1 LLTAKWGGG
10 VTINPADKIK
20 NFPDRPGVYLFKDAE
35 DKIIYVGKAVSLKS
49 RVRSYFTPSGRS
61 AKVKSL
67 TDRAVNV
74 EYIVTDSE
82 VEALILECNLIK
94 EHRPRYNVLLK
105 DDKSYPYLKITMQ
118 EDFPRV
124 HITRKVQ
131 KDGGVYFGPYTQ
143 TGAVNE
149 VLNLIRRLFPFRTCK
164 DKALKPKSRPCL
176 NNHIRR
182 CLGPCCGRV
191 SREEYLAMVRE
202 VSLFLEGR
210 QEELVKR
217 LASRMAEASA
227 KMEFERAADLR
238 DQIRA
243 VEKILEKQKIIS
255 TRRDDRDVVAVAAG
269 ENEAAVTVFFVRGGK
284 LLGRENFILNGT
296 KVFGREEIIT
306 SFAKQYYNSA
316 DFIPGEILLQKI
328 DPKEAEILSRWLSG
342 KKGSKVSIAVPR
354 RGEKKKL
361 MEMVEKNARLALEES
376 LLAAASKRDAARDA
390 VELALALG
398 LPEDC
403 RRIECYDVSNIQGA
417 EAVASMA
424 VFEFGKP
431 SPDQYRRFKIKTV
444 QGQDD
449 FASMREVI
457 GRRFQRGRE
466 EKELIGS
473 GRLSARQA
481 KFHILPDLV
490 IVDGGRGQLSAALEA
505 MAAAGCDIPLFA
517 LAKEEEL
524 LFAPGREQ
532 PIRLPG
538 DSGALYLLRRIRDEA
553 HRFAVT
559 YHRQLRT
566 KRNLKSLLDEVD
578 GIGGVRKKALLKAF
592 PTIEA
597 VAGATLNQLEAVPGM
612 NRPAAEAVHRFF
624 KQNPEFRSQNKKTRM
639 GPFCPENG
647 RWL

>member
-1 LLTAKWGGG
+1 M
-10 VTINPADKIK
+10 
-20 NFPDRPGVYLFKDAE
+20 
-35 DKIIYVGKAVSLKS
+35 GKALSLKS
-49 RVRSYFTPSGRS
+49 RVRSYFTPSGQS
-61 AKVKSL
+61 PKVKSL
-67 TDRAVNV
+67 TERAVQV

-118 EDFPRV
+118 EEFPRV
-124 HITRKVQ
+124 QITRRVL
-131 KDGGVYFGPYTQ
+131 KDGGLYFGPYTQ
-143 TGAVNE
+143 VGAVNE

-164 DKALKPKSRPCL
+164 DKDLKPKSRPCL

-191 SREEYLAMVRE
+191 SREEYLAMIRE

-217 LASRMAEASA
+217 LTFRMEDASV
-227 KMEFERAADLR
+227 KMEYERAADHR

-255 TRRDDRDVVAVAAG
+255 TRRDDQDVVAVANV

-284 LLGRENFILNGT
+284 MLGRENFILNGT
-296 KVFGREEIIT
+296 KYFDREEIIT

-316 DFIPGEILLQKI
+316 DFIPGEILLQEV
-328 DPKEAEILSRWLSG
+328 DQAELVILSRWLSG
-342 KKGSKVSIAVPR
+342 KKGSKVSIAAPR

-361 MEMVEKNARLALEES
+361 LELAVKNARLALDEF
-376 LLAAASKRDAARDA
+376 LLTSASRREAGLDAA
-390 VELALALG
+390 ELALALG
-398 LPEDC
+398 LQEDC

-417 EAVASMA
+417 EAVASMV
-424 VFEFGKP
+424 VFESGKP
-431 SPDQYRRFKIKTV
+431 SRDQYRRFKIKTV
-444 QGQDD
+444 QGPDD

-473 GRLSARQA
+473 GRLSTRQA
-481 KFHILPDLV
+481 KFNVFPDV
-490 IVDGGRGQLSAALEA
+490 IIVDGGRGQLSAALEA
-505 MAAAGCDIPLFA
+505 MAAAGFTLPLFA
-517 LAKEEEL
+517 LAKEEEI

-532 PIRLPG
+532 PIRLPR
-538 DSGALYLLRRIRDEA
+538 DSGALYLLQRIRDEA

-566 KRNLKSLLDEVD
+566 KRNLKSLLDEVE
-578 GIGGVRKKALLKAF
+578 GIGEVRKKALLKAF
-592 PTIEA
+592 PTIGA
-597 VAGATLNQLEAVPGM
+597 IAGATLDQLGAVPGM
-612 NRPAAEAVHRFF
+612 NRSSAQAVYSFF
-624 KQNPEFRSQNKKTRM
+624 GKEDI
-639 GPFCPENG
+639 GG
-647 RWL
+647 R

>member
-1 LLTAKWGGG
+1 
-10 VTINPADKIK
+10 
-20 NFPDRPGVYLFKDAE
+20 
-35 DKIIYVGKAVSLKS
+35 VGKALSLKS
-49 RVRSYFTPSGRS
+49 RVRSYFTPSGQS
-61 AKVKSL
+61 PKVKSL
-67 TDRAVNV
+67 TERAVQV

-118 EDFPRV
+118 EEFPRV
-124 HITRKVQ
+124 QITRRVL
-131 KDGGVYFGPYTQ
+131 KDGGLYFGPYTQ
-143 TGAVNE
+143 VGAVNE

-164 DKALKPKSRPCL
+164 DKDLKPKSRPCL

-191 SREEYLAMVRE
+191 SREEYLAMIRE

-217 LASRMAEASA
+217 LTFRMEDASV
-227 KMEFERAADLR
+227 KMEYERAADLR

-255 TRRDDRDVVAVAAG
+255 TRRDDQDVVAVANV

-284 LLGRENFILNGT
+284 MLGRENFILNGT
-296 KVFGREEIIT
+296 KYFDREEIIT

-316 DFIPGEILLQKI
+316 DFIPGEILLQEV
-328 DPKEAEILSRWLSG
+328 DQAELVILSRWLSG
-342 KKGSKVSIAVPR
+342 KKGSKVSIAAPR

-361 MEMVEKNARLALEES
+361 LELAEKNARLALDEF
-376 LLAAASKRDAARDA
+376 LLTSASRREAGLDAA
-390 VELALALG
+390 ELALALG
-398 LPEDC
+398 LQEDC

-417 EAVASMA
+417 EAVASMV
-424 VFEFGKP
+424 VFESGKP
-431 SPDQYRRFKIKTV
+431 SRDQYRRFKIKTV
-444 QGQDD
+444 QGPDD

-473 GRLSARQA
+473 GRLSTRQA
-481 KFHILPDLV
+481 KFNVFPDV
-490 IVDGGRGQLSAALEA
+490 IIVDGGRGQLSAALEA
-505 MAAAGCDIPLFA
+505 MAAAGFTLPLFA
-517 LAKEEEL
+517 LAKEEEI

-532 PIRLPG
+532 PIRLPR
-538 DSGALYLLRRIRDEA
+538 DSGALYLLQRIRDEA

-566 KRNLKSLLDEVD
+566 KRNLKSLLDEVE
-578 GIGGVRKKALLKAF
+578 GIGEVRKKALLKAF
-592 PTIEA
+592 PTIGA
-597 VAGATLNQLEAVPGM
+597 IAGATLDQLGAVPGM
-612 NRPAAEAVHRFF
+612 NRSSAQAVYSFF
-624 KQNPEFRSQNKKTRM
+624 GKEDI
-639 GPFCPENG
+639 GG
-647 RWL
+647 R